1 MRRLTGHD
9 EGEINRILSREDE
22 ILPSSGFA
30 VSVMDAVRREAAAPP
45 PIPFPWKRALPGLV
59 VGGFV
64 LALVFITVVAATVQL
79 IRTSATAH
87 FSISLPSAAHAH
99 LGIGIA
105 AEPGECGELDRAGA
119 AGGVC
124 VRETLHAPCFPR
136 GVRLPLLAGAEPSV
150 AFAASA
156 AVGLIFGIYPA
167 WKAANLDPIESLR
180 YE

>member
-64 LALVFITVVAATVQL
+64 LAMVFVTVVAATVQL
-79 IRTSATAH
+79 IRSAASEH
-87 FSISLPSAAHAH
+87 FSISLPRWLTPI
-99 LGIGIA
+99 LGLG
-105 AEPGECGELDRAGA
+105 LQWN
-119 AGGVC
+119 
-124 VRETLHAPCFPR
+124 L
-136 GVRLPLLAGAEPSV
+136 
-150 AFAASA
+150 ASA
-156 AVGLIFGIYPA
+156 ASWTVLALLVTFVSVKLSMRLASRGA
-167 WKAANLDPIESLR
+167 
-180 YE
+180 